1 MSSASIVNR
10 FRILLTASLA
20 IFSWMILVGISPTKY
35 VIYFLLW
42 CCPAA
47 AVAACWRAP
56 RLQLAIL
63 LLMLAL
69 ALLDVTLK
77 LQTHDC
83 CAANGGY
90 DGAGEVAAFVLHQ
103 LLGLISIGV
112 AIVGFLVSLRG
123 VAENATHR
131 KRLQKS

>member
-1 MSSASIVNR
+1 
-10 FRILLTASLA
+10 
-20 IFSWMILVGISPTKY
+20 MILVGTSPSKY
-35 VIYFLLW
+35 AIDFLLW
-42 CCPAA
+42 CCPVA

-69 ALLDVTLK
+69 ALLDVTLT

-90 DGAGEVAAFVLHQ
+90 DGAGEVSAFAPHQ
-103 LLGLISIGV
+103 LLGWISIGA

-123 VAENATHR
+123 VAENAAHA